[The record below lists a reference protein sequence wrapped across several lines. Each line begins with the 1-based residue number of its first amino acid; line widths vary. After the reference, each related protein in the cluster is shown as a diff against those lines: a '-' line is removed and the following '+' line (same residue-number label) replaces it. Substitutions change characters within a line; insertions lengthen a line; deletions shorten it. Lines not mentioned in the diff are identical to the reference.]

1 MADLS
6 RLFPRLL
13 LMLFTASS
21 FCLGDVHIEEPLQNV
36 EVLEGERAKF
46 VCKVRTLP
54 AEESRLRVQWKHNG
68 DFLTVE
74 RNDADQG
81 SGQHVYKAERN
92 RHTLIVRNTRFK
104 DSGVYTCIAAVGD
117 DTDMASA
124 HLRVKGPPSPPV
136 NVEIT
141 SCHGNTAELQWEGGP
156 ENWATVTRYIVQF
169 NSSVEPVRWHDY
181 YEQFPAG
188 SRRAL
193 VVLSPWGTYSFR
205 VKAVNDVGVSKPS
218 SVTSR
223 ECTTPPDRPDSNP
236 KNVRTRTDVKN
247 TLVVEWNPIDRL
259 YFNGPGFRY
268 DVYWRRKGS
277 LAWEAA
283 VVHDPLQTQ
292 FRKEVT
298 DVYGLYEV
306 QVRAANDLGESHQP
320 AFVFIGR
327 SGEAEPLVVPKDFRL
342 NPNHPPEA
350 HKAYFIWEAVNTS
363 TDLVQGK
370 FCGYKLR
377 YWKSVEGRHKQKE
390 VDFIIGQGEKHGPDM
405 RVAVADLPAYTA
417 LRAQVSV
424 MNTHYSGP
432 PSQTI
437 DFFTPE
443 GAPSAVREL
452 HVEAYGVGYVLL
464 KWLPPDQPN
473 GLLQGYDIAYQ
484 PILRQDVGKLKGLTP
499 QINNPSTLGAR
510 ISGLHADHQYRF
522 YVWA

>member
-1 MADLS
+1 MS
-6 RLFPRLL
+6 
-13 LMLFTASS
+13 
-21 FCLGDVHIEEPLQNV
+21 GDVVQQATGSSLPSFTQVWLSSDGIAKAGSFSDSSL
-36 EVLEGERAKF
+36 VL
-46 VCKVRTLP
+46 VT
-54 AEESRLRVQWKHNG
+54 SH
-68 DFLTVE
+68 
-74 RNDADQG
+74 
-81 SGQHVYKAERN
+81 QHPPNAI
-92 RHTLIVRNTRFK
+92 L
-104 DSGVYTCIAAVGD
+104 SL
-117 DTDMASA
+117 DTP
-124 HLRVKGPPSPPV
+124 HGPPSPPV

-370 FCGYKLR
+370 FCGYKIGANYLMASSSSSSSSLNSR
-377 YWKSVEGRHKQKE
+377 ADDDIHLLSQPPADENIICSLLSAFGQLPTTFAMSRLSMSGTRCWCQEGS
-390 VDFIIGQGEKHGPDM
+390 
-405 RVAVADLPAYTA
+405 LC
-417 LRAQVSV
+417 
-424 MNTHYSGP
+424 
-432 PSQTI
+432 
-437 DFFTPE
+437 
-443 GAPSAVREL
+443 GATVTCRRLDGRPL
-452 HVEAYGVGYVLL
+452 
-464 KWLPPDQPN
+464 
-473 GLLQGYDIAYQ
+473 
-484 PILRQDVGKLKGLTP
+484 GLTP
-499 QINNPSTLGAR
+499 LLHFVTLLVKVPGF
-510 ISGLHADHQYRF
+510 SCGLTSCGLQQPLVPVVPGNTHRQYTDRSR
-522 YVWA
+522 AQMSCQGSHRT